1 MLVSSKRSSTGQY
14 YKVGAPEE
22 NGYIWDN
29 GFKILGRPK
38 RWDKKPKHWREPGTL
53 KDRLPDRGVFSTPE
67 S

>member
-38 RWDKKPKHWREPGTL
+38 RLLWFSHKMVQKPERTFWPTQYLHLYTR
-53 KDRLPDRGVFSTPE
+53 
-67 S
+67 